1 VQLDPGGRPYQGLDE
16 GPPILDPFVRASLPP
31 GPSGSMPP
39 GGVPAARPTS
49 AYATASLVSG
59 IVALFLGP
67 LASIAA
73 VIFGVLGR
81 RDTRPGPLG
90 ATASGRGR
98 ATAGLVLA
106 ALSTAMWAVAIGGA
120 IHRFRDRLDG
130 ADAPVAA
137 PAPPPGAAVPGPDP
151 RGRDRNT
158 GPDGTVPRETTVKVI
173 GDITLVEVG
182 HGESSLANALVVQAA
197 AASSEGQKL
206 LVTTASGDCEPCDGF
221 VASLPDRLM
230 QEALAKVRVVRV
242 SIDVFSDELDG
253 LRLQHDVQPGFF
265 LLDFDLTP
273 RDAIHGGE
281 WGKDIAENIAPVLGP
296 FLRGQLKQRKH
307 HWPIPAAPRRNSSDP
322 RRGGGIWL

>member
-1 VQLDPGGRPYQGLDE
+1 MQLDPGGRPYQGAPGDSL
-16 GPPILDPFVRASLPP
+16 PPILDPFVRAPV
-31 GPSGSMPP
+31 PSGPP
-39 GGVPAARPTS
+39 PAARPTS

-59 IVALFLGP
+59 IIAFFLGP
-67 LASIAA
+67 LASVAA
-73 VIFGVLGR
+73 LIFGVLGR
-81 RDTRPGPLG
+81 RETRPGPTG
-90 ATASGRGR
+90 SAVGGRGR

-106 ALSTAMWAVAIGGA
+106 ALATAMWSVAFAGA
-120 IHRFRDRLDG
+120 FYRLRDRLDAAEG
-130 ADAPVAA
+130 PVAA
-137 PAPPPGAAVPGPDP
+137 PSPPPGAAVPAPDQ
-151 RGRDRNT
+151 RGRDRTT
-158 GPDGTVPRETTVKVI
+158 GPDGTVPRETSIKVI

-197 AASSEGQKL
+197 SASSEGQKL
-206 LVTTASGDCEPCDGF
+206 LVTTASSDCEPCDGF

-242 SIDVFSDELDG
+242 SIDVFSEDLDG

-307 HWPIPAAPRRNSSDP
+307 VWPIPPAPRRNSSDP